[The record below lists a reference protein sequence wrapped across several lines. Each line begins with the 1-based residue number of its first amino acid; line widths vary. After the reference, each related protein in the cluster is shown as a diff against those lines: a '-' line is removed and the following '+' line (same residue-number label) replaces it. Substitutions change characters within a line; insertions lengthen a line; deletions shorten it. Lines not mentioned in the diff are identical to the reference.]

1 MKVVVD
7 WRFILVGMSGDY
19 EPCGRGR
26 IILNILQEE
35 LIESCKTALK
45 ECLDTA
51 IYSLFGS
58 NVVLMGLNIN
68 LFEKAPE
75 FNVIPKIRA
84 FATLISLGDWSV
96 VSGLMEQA
104 LRGFYPNQIGDAEQ
118 SYYAK
123 KSKNVLASQSAT

>member
-1 MKVVVD
+1 
-7 WRFILVGMSGDY
+7 
-19 EPCGRGR
+19 
-26 IILNILQEE
+26 
-35 LIESCKTALK
+35 
-45 ECLDTA
+45 
-51 IYSLFGS
+51 
-58 NVVLMGLNIN
+58 MGLNIN

-104 LRGFYPNQIGDAEQ
+104 LREFYLNQIGDAEQ